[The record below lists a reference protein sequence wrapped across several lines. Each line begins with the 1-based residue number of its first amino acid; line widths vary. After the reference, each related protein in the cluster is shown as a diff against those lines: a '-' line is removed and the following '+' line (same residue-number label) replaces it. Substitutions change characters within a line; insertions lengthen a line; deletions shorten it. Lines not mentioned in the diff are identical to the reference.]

1 MALNTIEAA
10 KNFQTV
16 LDQQM
21 IMEAATGFMEVNA
34 GDVVY
39 DGGDT
44 VKIPTLSMQGLA
56 AYDREEGYNKGTV
69 SLSYKDYNMTQDR
82 GRQFTLDAM
91 TVNESNFVANAT
103 KVMAEFQRTRVIPEV
118 DAYRISKITALAKQ
132 ANKVTQY
139 NPAEA
144 DVLKKLDADLY
155 NILDIIGDA
164 NDLVIL
170 MSYKAQQLL
179 NNNEKFAK
187 QVDASQF
194 QHGAINTRV
203 KMYNDIPIINVTS
216 DRMKSAF
223 VFQDGKTTGQ
233 EAGGFKADTAA
244 KGVNWIIM
252 SRRSPIAVSK
262 TDTMRIFDPM
272 TYQKA
277 NAWAMD
283 YRKFH
288 DVWVPNERLAA
299 VWANIGA

>member
-21 IMEAATGFMEVNA
+21 VMEAATGFMEVNA

-39 DGGDT
+39 DGGDI

-56 AYDREEGYNKGTV
+56 VYDREEGYNKGTV
-69 SLSYKDYNMTQDR
+69 SLSYKNYNMTQDR

-170 MSYKAQQLL
+170 MSYKAQQML
-179 NNNEKFAK
+179 NANEKFAK
-187 QVDASQF
+187 QLDVSNF

-244 KGVNWIIM
+244 KDVNWIIM

-277 NAWAMD
+277 TAWAMD

>member
-21 IMEAATGFMEVNA
+21 VMEAATGFMEVNA

-56 AYDREEGYNKGTV
+56 AYDREEGYNKGIV

-187 QVDASQF
+187 QVDVSQF

>member
-21 IMEAATGFMEVNA
+21 VMEAATGFMEVNA

-56 AYDREEGYNKGTV
+56 VYDREEGYNKGTV

-170 MSYKAQQLL
+170 MSYKAQQML
-179 NNNEKFAK
+179 NNNEKFTK
-187 QVDASQF
+187 QVDVSQF

-288 DVWVPNERLAA
+288 DVWVPNERLAS

>member
-21 IMEAATGFMEVNA
+21 VMEAATGFMEVNA

-56 AYDREEGYNKGTV
+56 SYDREEGYNKGTV

-170 MSYKAQQLL
+170 MSYKAQQML
-179 NNNEKFAK
+179 NANEKFAK
-187 QVDASQF
+187 QLDVSNF

-277 NAWAMD
+277 NSWAMD

>member
-21 IMEAATGFMEVNA
+21 VMEAATGFMEVNA

-56 AYDREEGYNKGTV
+56 VYDREEGYNKGTV

-170 MSYKAQQLL
+170 MSYKAQQML
-179 NNNEKFAK
+179 NANEKFAK
-187 QVDASQF
+187 QVDVSQF

>member
-21 IMEAATGFMEVNA
+21 VMEAATGFMEVNA

-56 AYDREEGYNKGTV
+56 AYDREEGYNKGNV

-91 TVNESNFVANAT
+91 TVNESNFVANAI

-170 MSYKAQQLL
+170 MSYKAQQML
-179 NNNEKFAK
+179 NANEKFAK
-187 QVDASQF
+187 QVDVSQF

>member
-21 IMEAATGFMEVNA
+21 VMEAATGFMEVNA

-56 AYDREEGYNKGTV
+56 VYDREEGYNKGTV

-91 TVNESNFVANAT
+91 TVNESNFIANAT

-170 MSYKAQQLL
+170 MSYKAQQML
-179 NNNEKFAK
+179 NANEKFAK
-187 QVDASQF
+187 QVDVSQF

>member
-21 IMEAATGFMEVNA
+21 VMEAATGFMEVNA

-56 AYDREEGYNKGTV
+56 VYDREEGYNKGTV

-170 MSYKAQQLL
+170 MSYKAQQML
-179 NNNEKFAK
+179 NANEKFAK
-187 QVDASQF
+187 QVDVSQF

-223 VFQDGKTTGQ
+223 VFQDGKTAGQ

>member
-1 MALNTIEAA
+1 
-10 KNFQTV
+10 
-16 LDQQM
+16 
-21 IMEAATGFMEVNA
+21 
-34 GDVVY
+34 
-39 DGGDT
+39 
-44 VKIPTLSMQGLA
+44 
-56 AYDREEGYNKGTV
+56 
-69 SLSYKDYNMTQDR
+69 
-82 GRQFTLDAM
+82 
-91 TVNESNFVANAT
+91 
-103 KVMAEFQRTRVIPEV
+103 MAEFQRTRVIPEV

-139 NPAEA
+139 TPAEA

-170 MSYKAQQLL
+170 MSYKAQQML
-179 NNNEKFAK
+179 NANEKFAK
-187 QVDASQF
+187 QVDVSQF

-203 KMYNDIPIINVTS
+203 KVYNDIPIINVTS
-216 DRMKSAF
+216 DRMKSAY

-233 EAGGFKADTAA
+233 EAGGFKADAAA

>member
-56 AYDREEGYNKGTV
+56 VYDREEGYNKGTV

-170 MSYKAQQLL
+170 MSYKAQQML
-179 NNNEKFAK
+179 NANEKFAK
-187 QVDASQF
+187 QLDVSNF

-277 NAWAMD
+277 NAWSMD

>member
-21 IMEAATGFMEVNA
+21 VMEAATGFMEVNA

-56 AYDREEGYNKGTV
+56 VYDREEGYNKGTV

-187 QVDASQF
+187 QVDVSQF

>member
-1 MALNTIEAA
+1 M
-10 KNFQTV
+10 
-16 LDQQM
+16 
-21 IMEAATGFMEVNA
+21 
-34 GDVVY
+34 
-39 DGGDT
+39 
-44 VKIPTLSMQGLA
+44 
-56 AYDREEGYNKGTV
+56 
-69 SLSYKDYNMTQDR
+69 
-82 GRQFTLDAM
+82 
-91 TVNESNFVANAT
+91 
-103 KVMAEFQRTRVIPEV
+103 
-118 DAYRISKITALAKQ
+118 
-132 ANKVTQY
+132 
-139 NPAEA
+139 
-144 DVLKKLDADLY
+144 LKKLDADLY

-187 QVDASQF
+187 QVDVSQF